1 MKLRKPVIIFLV
13 LMVLTLGFYFI
24 LSNMFVKDEEG
35 NRKIKGSVKYE
46 EYKAG
51 DLVEFY
57 DDSWYV
63 MYDSDE
69 KSDYVTLF
77 SSKISF
83 FEEIPTVIDGI
94 YETSDI
100 NKFLKNTLAERYGKE
115 NLVEKNG
122 YSVRLFNE
130 DDMKELMEVEYD
142 KKTDSYEI
150 KECPNYICLNFTF
163 FATMIDTNRRYEQ
176 VDVYNKLDDINYSED
191 YLFHLKYYNIVG
203 DDNKYKLESVVN
215 DTTLFVI
222 PVINVLKTSLIE
234 KDIYEYEKI
243 GE

>member
-1 MKLRKPVIIFLV
+1 MKKTLVVCLVVVLLTWGCYFL
-13 LMVLTLGFYFI
+13 LT
-24 LSNMFVKDEEG
+24 NMFGDEET
-35 NRKIKGSVKYE
+35 NERKEKGPTKYA

-51 DLVEFY
+51 DIVDFY

-69 KSDYVTLF
+69 KTDYVTLF

-94 YETSDI
+94 YETSNI
-100 NKFLKNTLAERYGKE
+100 KEYLENTLAEKYGKA

-122 YSVRLFNE
+122 YSIRLFNE
-130 DDMKELMEVEYD
+130 DDMKELLKVEYD

-150 KECPNYICLNFTF
+150 LECPNYICLNYTF
-163 FATMIDTNRRYEQ
+163 FATMIDTNRRFEQ
-176 VDVYNKLDDINYSED
+176 VDVYNKLDDIDYDEE

-203 DDNKYKLESVVN
+203 NDNEFKLESVVD

-234 KDIYEYEKI
+234 KDIYEYEKF

>member
-1 MKLRKPVIIFLV
+1 MKKTLVVCLVVII
-13 LMVLTLGFYFI
+13 LTLGCYSF
-24 LSNMFVKDEEG
+24 LSNIFSKEDNSNKKEKG
-35 NRKIKGSVKYE
+35 QNRYA

-51 DLVEFY
+51 DIVDFY

-63 MYDSDE
+63 MYDSDG

-100 NKFLKNTLAERYGKE
+100 KEYLENTLAEKYGKE

-122 YSVRLFNE
+122 YSIRLFNE

-142 KKTDSYEI
+142 KSTDSYKI
-150 KECPNYICLNFTF
+150 LECPNYICLNYTF
-163 FATMIDTNRRYEQ
+163 FATMIDTNRRFEQ
-176 VDVYNKLDDINYSED
+176 VDVYNKLSDVDYDEE
-191 YLFHLKYYNIVG
+191 YLFHLKYYNVVG
-203 DDNKYKLESVVN
+203 NDNEFKLESVVN